1 MGEQEM
7 ASITN
12 SPTESIFLFSNLFSI
27 NDEFKFLGWTANGP
41 TFDRSTLWEKNKW
54 FCSCYKGAPKGILG
68 GAPGSLLK
76 GGGVAASV
84 AEGNK
89 KKKKNKAFCRREE
102 KENNNKQ
109 KRQQQISFVIICS
122 ASFVFLYE
130 NCNSSPFYPPYPPLR
145 GKPHNKTFSLFVIVR
160 RGRLGVVRFYS
171 PVQNGRRKKNVGGNP
186 APLTVT
192 QLHKLANDGGT
203 RGLPPVRR
211 KEREMHHIL
220 RPRVSYFYINGST
233 AAAVKIAESLPV
245 GHFPEFDINSI
256 RRWLSNEEWSS
267 ILPLSCQSLS
277 LHHGWGVGGWRCAPP
292 GGGTVCSCLLA
303 FQLEGTHSF

>member
-1 MGEQEM
+1 M
-7 ASITN
+7 
-12 SPTESIFLFSNLFSI
+12 
-27 NDEFKFLGWTANGP
+27 
-41 TFDRSTLWEKNKW
+41 
-54 FCSCYKGAPKGILG
+54 
-68 GAPGSLLK
+68 
-76 GGGVAASV
+76 AASV

-109 KRQQQISFVIICS
+109 KRQQQLSFVIICS

-171 PVQNGRRKKNVGGNP
+171 PVKNGRRKKNVGGNP

-203 RGLPPVRR
+203 RGLPP
-211 KEREMHHIL
+211 
-220 RPRVSYFYINGST
+220 PRQEEGEGNASHFETPRLLFLHQWINGGSGQNRRVPSGRT
-233 AAAVKIAESLPV
+233 FPGIRHQFHSSLA
-245 GHFPEFDINSI
+245 
-256 RRWLSNEEWSS
+256 L
-267 ILPLSCQSLS
+267 Q
-277 LHHGWGVGGWRCAPP
+277 
-292 GGGTVCSCLLA
+292 
-303 FQLEGTHSF
+303 